1 MALFVDI
8 HPHIAIVRA
17 GDRTHPRIG
26 LVLPGVVCVPWL
38 VVDFD
43 EGLPLVELPKHL
55 QELRPGYWL
64 SRKASAD
71 IDNAAH
77 NGDIARREVHAHTVV
92 GYRGQFLLHLIR
104 MPVAHN
110 IVQYHVPR
118 DLWMMNGA
126 GELRPCPSGAGET
139 IHNQPMRL
147 HQTGLEEGG
156 EAENG

>member
-1 MALFVDI
+1 MESAVQQAICPRITRHNVQILDPDVRPPLANTVYHRHDDNAMALFVDI

-77 NGDIARREVHAHTVV
+77 NGDIARREV
-92 GYRGQFLLHLIR
+92 
-104 MPVAHN
+104 
-110 IVQYHVPR
+110 
-118 DLWMMNGA
+118 
-126 GELRPCPSGAGET
+126 
-139 IHNQPMRL
+139 
-147 HQTGLEEGG
+147 
-156 EAENG
+156 